1 MKNQKL
7 IDAFQ
12 GGLIEHMEELRTLV
26 VGGVGIQQQ
35 QLQTLKDQLQAF
47 LNFKDQVFSLE
58 LRLCFSSMMFQYRP
72 IILTKCTLFV
82 RTAGCGGA
90 ENETSR
96 LQGPIFGSDAVIP
109 HSGACP

>member
-7 IDAFQ
+7 VDAFQ
-12 GGLIEHMEELRTLV
+12 SGLTEHMEELRTLM

-58 LRLCFSSMMFQYRP
+58 LSMTLLFKYDVTVPTYHTYYMYCIPTNCRL
-72 IILTKCTLFV
+72 
-82 RTAGCGGA
+82 
-90 ENETSR
+90 
-96 LQGPIFGSDAVIP
+96 
-109 HSGACP
+109 

>member
-47 LNFKDQVFSLE
+47 LNFKDQVFSLD
-58 LRLCFSSMMFQYRP
+58 LRLTLLFEYDVSVPTYYTYNMYF
-72 IILTKCTLFV
+72 ICTN
-82 RTAGCGGA
+82 C
-90 ENETSR
+90 R
-96 LQGPIFGSDAVIP
+96 LWRS
-109 HSGACP
+109 